1 MLVCGVDEA
10 GRGPAIGPMVV
21 AAVSIESRRLRRL
34 RGLGVRSSKDLPP
47 ARREELYGEI
57 LDVADSHA
65 VTVVR
70 PRTIDAHVRR
80 HALNELE
87 ADRMAGL
94 ISGLMPDVAYVDAC
108 DVDAARF
115 GRAVAARLSGG
126 CAARIRP
133 YHKADERFAA
143 VSAASIVAKVRRD
156 RAMARLHR
164 SHGVGSGYPS
174 DPACVGFLVGH
185 ARQNAAPPRFARATW
200 LTVRRIYGLP
210 APGPAQRRGHG
221 RTALGPSS
229 PRRQSRRQSS
239 QSRPR

>member
-34 RGLGVRSSKDLPP
+34 GVRSSMDLTP
-47 ARREELYGEI
+47 ARRGELYGEI
-57 LDVADSHA
+57 LDASDSHA
-65 VTVVR
+65 VAVVQ
-70 PRTIDAHVRR
+70 PRTIDSHVRR
-80 HALNELE
+80 HALNALE

-108 DVDAARF
+108 DVDAGRF
-115 GRAVAARLSGG
+115 GRAVATRLSGG
-126 CAARIRP
+126 CAARIRSH
-133 YHKADERFAA
+133 HKADERFAV
-143 VSAASIVAKVRRD
+143 VSAASIIAKVRRD
-156 RAMARLHR
+156 RAMSRLHR

-200 LTVRRIYGLP
+200 LTVRRIYGLS
-210 APGPAQRRGHG
+210 APGPAQRRGRG

-229 PRRQSRRQSS
+229 ARRQSRRQSS